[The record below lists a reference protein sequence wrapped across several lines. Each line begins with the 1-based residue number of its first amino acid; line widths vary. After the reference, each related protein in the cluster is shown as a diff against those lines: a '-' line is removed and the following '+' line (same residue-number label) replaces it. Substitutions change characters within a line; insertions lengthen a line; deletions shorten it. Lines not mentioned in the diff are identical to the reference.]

1 MEYDCVRKGE
11 VMSRLTKYLTL
22 TILILFILACNAVT
36 GPIQDVQNLGGTA
49 ESLATAI
56 PVDTL
61 KSFATQMPLETLQA
75 FATQIPA
82 ETLQAI
88 PSELPD
94 FEGFFNPEGTPVS
107 EWNGIPIMPQAT
119 AGEEFANNNTYSFK
133 VNASVS
139 EAQEFYK
146 TELPKLGWESSF
158 SMPGND
164 TVVVQLYQKQDSLLT
179 VTITDVNGTVVVV
192 LTMG

>member
-1 MEYDCVRKGE
+1 
-11 VMSRLTKYLTL
+11 MSRLAKYLTL
-22 TILILFILACNAVT
+22 TILILFVLACNAVT
-36 GPIQDVQNLGGTA
+36 GPIRDVQNLAGTA
-49 ESLATAI
+49 ESLATAL
-56 PVDTL
+56 PV
-61 KSFATQMPLETLQA
+61 ETLQS
-75 FATQIPA
+75 FATQIPV

-88 PSELPD
+88 PSDMPD

-133 VNASVS
+133 VNASVQ
-139 EAQEFYK
+139 EAQEFYS

-164 TVVVQLYQKQDSLLT
+164 AVAVQLFQKQDSLLT